1 MLRISF
7 INMRRRHLTFQ
18 FSPFTFHIKKQGVPK
33 TGTPIVFCI
42 CYKPSSVPLA
52 GPLSFIYNCGHPQP
66 LATYPP
72 TLDEQP
78 LIVGIHGLA
87 THETHSR
94 VYCYPR
100 GGLLPRLLTLTLT
113 GGYFL
118 LRYYTLTDIKPLTCV
133 VLSVA
138 RTFLPHPAVAAIER
152 KCCGKDNIKKRNTKA
167 LP

>member
-1 MLRISF
+1 MF
-7 INMRRRHLTFQ
+7 
-18 FSPFTFHIKKQGVPK
+18 PFRE
-33 TGTPIVFCI
+33 TPILVSI

-52 GPLSFIYNCGHPQP
+52 RPLSFIYDCGHPQP

-72 TLDEQP
+72 TSDEQP
-78 LIVGIHGLA
+78 LIVGIRGLA

-100 GGLLPRLLTLTLT
+100 GGLLPRLLTLTLA

-133 VLSVA
+133 VLCVA
-138 RTFLPHPAVAAIER
+138 RTFLPHLTVAAIER
-152 KCCGKDNIKKRNTKA
+152 KCVAKITQKTKIQQSC
-167 LP
+167 PKQQKNDPRRSRFSYRVNQ